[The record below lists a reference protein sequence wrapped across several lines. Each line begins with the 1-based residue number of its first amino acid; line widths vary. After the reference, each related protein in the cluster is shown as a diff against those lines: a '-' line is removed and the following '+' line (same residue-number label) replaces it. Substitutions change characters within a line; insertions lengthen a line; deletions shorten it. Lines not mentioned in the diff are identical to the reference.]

1 MRATKLDSRRVEALR
16 SDDGEL
22 VRREHGYAAALEL
35 YPAAL
40 FPRPQ
45 LLVGA
50 LARHA
55 DHLADLALRDRRLAP
70 CRGPLFAPG
79 QLQQGLRQAGR
90 QVEER
95 DVLDL
100 LARVA
105 QSRAENLD
113 ELEHHVRLAAEK
125 RNEIAPLDDDEL
137 AVGHGGGIGGARAA
151 VEQGDFAEHLA
162 LAKYVEHDVL
172 ALGGRDADFDAPG
185 KHAHESGAG
194 ISLREDGGAAR
205 HPPRLHVRAEVL
217 DHRRRE
223 IAKQRMA
230 AQQGQ
235 LVTRTCRRLAAA
247 WSRHEVHVPTMMR
260 LECALE

>member
-22 VRREHGYAAALEL
+22 VRREHGDAAALEL

-55 DHLADLALRDRRLAP
+55 DHLADLALRDRRLAL
-70 CRGPLFAPG
+70 CRGPLFARAR
-79 QLQQGLRQAGR
+79 QLQQGLCQAGR

-105 QSRAENLD
+105 QPRAENLD
-113 ELEHHVRLAAEK
+113 ELEHHVR
-125 RNEIAPLDDDEL
+125 
-137 AVGHGGGIGGARAA
+137 VA

-185 KHAHESGAG
+185 KYPHESGAG
-194 ISLREDGGAAR
+194 ISL
-205 HPPRLHVRAEVL
+205 
-217 DHRRRE
+217 
-223 IAKQRMA
+223 
-230 AQQGQ
+230 
-235 LVTRTCRRLAAA
+235 
-247 WSRHEVHVPTMMR
+247 S
-260 LECALE
+260 